1 MATQAAS
8 NLRKRRGVSCSS
20 VTKLNERITELEN
33 ITDAHRVVDPA
44 RQMLTRL
51 QTFDSDF
58 KKSHFDLIDLIDETN
73 TTALDIEQAVI
84 DKFDDDVSS
93 YTLRLEALV
102 KRAPAAPQPEHPLC
116 HRLIEGHRLA
126 RCLVFGLPLSKLTR

>member
-8 NLRKRRGVSCSS
+8 NLRKRRVSRSS

-33 ITDAHRVVDPA
+33 ITDAYRVVDPA

-58 KKSHFDLIDLIDETN
+58 KKSHFDLIDLIDETD

-102 KRAPAAPQPEHPLC
+102 KRALAAPHITAPVVPPP
-116 HRLIEGHRLA
+116 EGHRLA